1 MEKVSS
7 TRAGGR
13 IGIVV
18 RRVRLLLG
26 TLVIATTV
34 VACAT
39 PPTPSTPSMPIAT
52 DAVLFEGAR
61 LIPGDGSPSIPDAA
75 FLVERGRITRIGIK
89 GQMGLPTGATRVD
102 LTGKTVMP
110 TLVDAHVHPGFQ
122 KGLTYEA
129 KNYTYDNIVDDLNRA
144 LYFGV
149 AVVQSQGIE
158 RGDITYRIRA
168 DQRAGRTG
176 GARLM
181 IAGRGIGGP
190 NSGPGDPAYAGIAYE
205 VTTVPQI
212 RQAVQELA
220 TSDVDGIKIW
230 VDDRAGRAKRLSPEL
245 YSAAI
250 DEAHRQGLH
259 IVAHEFY
266 HVDAVGLTDAGIDAF
281 AHSVR
286 DEVVSDALV
295 ASLVKHGTYF
305 MANLAGAE
313 VRHRGAPD
321 DPAMIALMK
330 ATIAPDVMQRV
341 ETSYGTRDPVVVQRS
356 RDNYAILVQSLVKLN
371 RAGVRIIT
379 GPDTGL
385 QDNFF
390 GFSEQRELELF
401 VLGGMTPEQAIVA
414 GTSRPAA
421 YLRLNDMGSLVQGKD
436 ASFLVLDANPLDD
449 IRNTRR
455 IAKMFIKGVEVDR
468 AAISAQLLRNAA
480 K

>member
-1 MEKVSS
+1 MKTLQVGLFRSLIEASA
-7 TRAGGR
+7 RC
-13 IGIVV
+13 IGHLFG
-18 RRVRLLLG
+18 LLA
-26 TLVIATTV
+26 IATLMSACAMAPTTSTSTV
-34 VACAT
+34 V
-39 PPTPSTPSMPIAT
+39 
-52 DAVLFEGAR
+52 LYEGAR
-61 LIPGDGSPSIPDAA
+61 LIPGDGSPAIANSA
-75 FLVERGRITRIGIK
+75 FLVERGKITRVGIK

-102 LTGKTVMP
+102 LSGKTVMP
-110 TLVDAHVHPGFQ
+110 ALIDAHVHPGFQ

-129 KNYTYDNIVDDLNRA
+129 KNYTYENIVDDLKRA

-149 AVVQSQGIE
+149 STVQSQGIE
-158 RGDITYRIRA
+158 KGDLTYRVRA
-168 DQRAGRTG
+168 DQRTGKTG

-220 TSDVDGIKIW
+220 ASDVDGIKIW
-230 VDDRAGRAKRLSPEL
+230 VDDRAGRATRLSPEL
-245 YSAAI
+245 YAAAI
-250 DEAHRQGLH
+250 DEAHRQGLR

-295 ASLVKHGTYF
+295 AALVRHGTYF

-321 DPAMIALMK
+321 DPGMLALMN
-330 ATIAPDVMQRV
+330 ATIAPEVMERV
-341 ETSYGTRDPVVVQRS
+341 KTSYATRDPVLVQRS
-356 RDNYAILVQSLVKLN
+356 RDNYAILMQSLVKLN

-385 QDNFF
+385 ADNFF
-390 GFSEQRELELF
+390 GFSEQRELELL
-401 VLGGMTPEQAIVA
+401 VLGGLTPDQAIVA

-421 YLRLNDMGSLVQGKD
+421 YLRLNDKGSLVPGKD
-436 ASFLVLDANPLDD
+436 ADFLVLDANPLDD

-455 IAKMFIKGVEVDR
+455 IAKMFVNGVEVDR
-468 AAISAQLLRNAA
+468 AALSTQLLHGASR
-480 K
+480 